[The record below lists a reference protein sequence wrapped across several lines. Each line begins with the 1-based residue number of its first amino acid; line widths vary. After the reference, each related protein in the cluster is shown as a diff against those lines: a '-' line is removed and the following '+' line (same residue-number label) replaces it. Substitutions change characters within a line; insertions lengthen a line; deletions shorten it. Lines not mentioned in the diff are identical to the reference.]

1 MLYFAHS
8 KLGGDKVL
16 LLSTAVKYITKTGA
30 RNPANL
36 LLTPERIYL
45 LNSASNTLQ
54 QNFLISEYTL
64 KECVSGTSNLEEVEI
79 EIVMKSERA
88 ETPKFPQVEYFLQL
102 SQKETESST
111 LVLPHSEQ
119 VPPSTTLNLA
129 LCSHKVETGD
139 ENQSEEVTG
148 VKVLIETHNA
158 TQLLSLYN
166 SLSQLSVHPPTIF
179 CVHRTQKHE
188 SFLSAISTSN

>member
-1 MLYFAHS
+1 M
-8 KLGGDKVL
+8 
-16 LLSTAVKYITKTGA
+16 LLSTAVEYITKTGA

-36 LLTPERIYL
+36 LLTPDRIYL

-64 KECVSGTSNLEEVEI
+64 KECVSATSNLEEVEI

-102 SQKETESST
+102 SQKEAESST
-111 LVLPHSEQ
+111 LVLPQSEM
-119 VPPSTTLNLA
+119 VESSADLA
-129 LCSHKVETGD
+129 LHSHEVEAGD
-139 ENQSEEVTG
+139 ENQPEEETG
-148 VKVLIETHNA
+148 VKILIETHHA

-166 SLSQLSVHPPTIF
+166 SLSQLSVHPHTIF

-188 SFLSAISTSN
+188 SFLSIISNSN